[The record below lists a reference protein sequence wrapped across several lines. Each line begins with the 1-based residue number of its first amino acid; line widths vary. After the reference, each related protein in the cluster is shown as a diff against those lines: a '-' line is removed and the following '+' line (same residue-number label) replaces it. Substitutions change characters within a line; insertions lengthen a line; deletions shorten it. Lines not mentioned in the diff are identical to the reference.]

1 MTYEIITNPTFNSLE
16 VYFEGK
22 PGEAIR
28 AALKT
33 LKFRWNNK
41 KMCWYGFA
49 DREEVV
55 RACEGAKVETAA
67 PATKTDKDEQKK
79 LFAEYM
85 DIIKKEVWQDEKM
98 QEYARKSTAYIVEL
112 TNGDIIALDK
122 PRIETSFCFGHGYC
136 GRTTEED
143 EKRAY
148 NMAEYAA
155 TNQDYFIKENIK
167 GLEEK
172 IKDLRD
178 TRLKAYT
185 YTAYSGQPEKSK
197 LKNYTLASLCYTP
210 EYNPAYY
217 ANLKDLKEIT
227 TEDRKRIA
235 AGLEKVKA
243 DFVKR
248 LNTYL
253 KKYGLTKVRTWT
265 YLSD

>member
-1 MTYEIITNPTFNSLE
+1 MRKILCTNTLQKTTFKPFVTLTGGEDYLLLLIRNLTSSTRSHNPPVITQ
-16 VYFEGK
+16 
-22 PGEAIR
+22 R
-28 AALKT
+28 KT
-33 LKFRWNNK
+33 LNSRD
-41 KMCWYGFA
+41 A
-49 DREEVV
+49 PL
-55 RACEGAKVETAA
+55 GAS
-67 PATKTDKDEQKK
+67 
-79 LFAEYM
+79 FY
-85 DIIKKEVWQDEKM
+85 VWQDEKM

-122 PRIETSFCFGHGYC
+122 PRIETRFCFGHGYC

-155 TNQDYFIKENIK
+155 TNQEYFINENIK

-227 TEDRKRIA
+227 MKDRERIA

-253 KKYGLTKVRTWT
+253 KRYGLTKVRTWT

>member
-1 MTYEIITNPTFNSLE
+1 MTYEIIKNPTFNSLE

-28 AALKT
+28 AALKA

-49 DREEVV
+49 DREEVM
-55 RACEGAKVETAA
+55 RACEGAKVETATT
-67 PATKTDKDEQKK
+67 ATKTNKDEQKK

-98 QEYARKSTAYIVEL
+98 QEYARKSTAYVVEL

-122 PRIETSFCFGHGYC
+122 PRIETRFCFGHGYC

-143 EKRAY
+143 EERAY

-155 TNQDYFIKENIK
+155 TNQEYFINENIK
-167 GLEEK
+167 GLNEQIEQL
-172 IKDLRD
+172 KDD
-178 TRLKAYT
+178 SLKGYT
-185 YTAYSGQPEKSK
+185 FTAYSGQPEKSK
-197 LKNYTLASLCYTP
+197 LKNYTLARFCYTP

-227 TEDRKRIA
+227 MEDRERIA

-243 DFVKR
+243 DFIKR

-253 KKYGLTKVRTWT
+253 KKYGLTKVHTWT
-265 YLSD
+265 YLAD